1 MWSPF
6 GIARLSVE
14 ETVPFLS
21 DYALFGLHK
30 YSLSGEVG
38 GRVHFHRERFNPATG
53 SPTATLLRL
62 HPSRRPLPS

>member
-14 ETVPFLS
+14 ETVPVLS

-30 YSLSGEVG
+30 YSLWGEVG
-38 GRVHFHRERFNPATG
+38 K
-53 SPTATLLRL
+53 
-62 HPSRRPLPS
+62 